1 MKNNPKG
8 YVSFVLHAHLPFV
21 HHPESEDYLEEQ
33 WLFEAISETY
43 IPLLL
48 NFGKLE
54 NEHVDFRIT
63 MSMTPPLL
71 NMLDNTLL
79 QERYIKYLQSHIELA
94 KKEVIRNQ
102 DNESLKNLAQYYVDR
117 YSNDLHVFKDVYK
130 CNIISGFKH
139 FQDIG
144 VLEIITCG
152 ATHGYFPI
160 LYVNEKTVRAQIA
173 VGVKCYEKYFG
184 RKPRG
189 IWLPECGYVPEA
201 DKYLR
206 EFGIQYVITETHG
219 ILYANP
225 TPIYGTLA
233 PIVSPDGIV
242 AFGRDLESSRQ
253 VWSSING
260 YPGDFNY
267 REWYRDIGY
276 DAPYDYI
283 KPYIACNGARVPTGI
298 KYYRITG
305 KNCEKD
311 YYNLQWAQDSIN
323 KQAGH
328 FFDSR
333 EKQITEAANF
343 TQNPPIV
350 LCPYDAE
357 LYGHWWYEG
366 PDWLYT
372 LFKKIYYDKCDFDL
386 ITPSEYIDK
395 YPQMQLCTP
404 CRSSWGANGYSEVW
418 LNQSN
423 DYVHRHLHVAGDKMV
438 ELANLFPD
446 EPKDSLKRKALNQ
459 CARELLLAQS
469 SDWLFIITNGTMVD
483 YAKKRIKDHIGRFSK
498 LYQQIKDDK
507 IDKKFLDSISK
518 IDCIFPEI
526 DYTIYKLFY
535 KIRSSS
541 PFEEF
546 EGAPR
551 PRASYRNF
559 KKQNISNHYIIWTI
573 CTPYFLEYY
582 MYIRSFLVNTIIR
595 FCSYYGGFI

>member
-79 QERYIKYLQSHIELA
+79 QERYIKYLLSHIELA

-102 DNESLKNLAQYYVDR
+102 DNKSLKNLAQYYVDR
-117 YSNDLHVFKDVYK
+117 YSNDLHVFKDIYK

-260 YPGDFNY
+260 YPGDYNY

-446 EPKDSLKRKALNQ
+446 EPENSLKRKALNQ

-483 YAKKRIKDHIGRFSK
+483 YAKKRIKDHIGRFTK

-507 IDKKFLDSISK
+507 IDRKFLKNISE

-526 DYTIYKLFY
+526 DYTIYK
-535 KIRSSS
+535 
-541 PFEEF
+541 
-546 EGAPR
+546 
-551 PRASYRNF
+551 
-559 KKQNISNHYIIWTI
+559 
-573 CTPYFLEYY
+573 
-582 MYIRSFLVNTIIR
+582 
-595 FCSYYGGFI
+595 